1 MEIIIANA
9 ETSSAILRCYPVM
22 SQLRPHLREEEF
34 VEQITRQQIEGYQLG
49 YLEVGAQIRA
59 VAGYRFFGTLAWGRI
74 CYVDD
79 LVTDSE
85 SRSQSFGRTL
95 FDWLVSCARD
105 AGCEQF
111 HLDSGVQRFDAH
123 RFYLARRMAISCHHF
138 SMSLADKQNPVR
150 IATVKTNREIEA

>member
-9 ETSSAILRCYPVM
+9 ESPSAILRCYPVM
-22 SQLRPHLREEEF
+22 SQLRPHVREDEF
-34 VEQITRQQIEGYQLG
+34 VGRLARQRTQGYHLG
-49 YLEVGAQIRA
+49 YLEADSQIRA
-59 VAGYRFFGTLAWGRI
+59 LAGYRYFDTLPWGRI

-85 SRSQSFGRTL
+85 SRSQAFGRTL
-95 FDWLVSCARD
+95 FDWLVSRARD

-123 RFYLARRMAISCHHF
+123 RFYLARRMAISRHHF
-138 SMSLADKQNPVR
+138 SMSLASKPNG
-150 IATVKTNREIEA
+150 

>member
-1 MEIIIANA
+1 MDIIIANA

-22 SQLRPHLREEEF
+22 SQLRPHLRAEEF
-34 VEQITRQQIEGYQLG
+34 VERVARQQTQGYQLG
-49 YLEVGAQIRA
+49 YLEADSQVRA
-59 VAGYRFFGTLAWGRI
+59 VAGYRFFDTLAWGRI

-95 FDWLVSCARD
+95 FDWLVSRARD
-105 AGCEQF
+105 GGCEQF

-138 SMSLADKQNPVR
+138 AMSLANERK
-150 IATVKTNREIEA
+150 A